1 MADEGRFFWKKVL
14 RDDKNNLSSMRLM
27 SLIALFAAIG
37 LAAPNPFKKPKQK
50 RTKPAVRKG

>member
-1 MADEGRFFWKKVL
+1 MRVDFFWKKVL